1 MRIVMVANATA
12 VHLQRWAAAYR
23 DAGHH
28 VTVVSIRSSDIP
40 GVDVRT
46 VRVGP
51 TNSQSTL
58 WTLLSYVRL
67 ALTMRRIVRACDPD
81 VVNPHFVTTNGTLAR
96 IAGVHPIVL
105 TAWGSDVIPRDGR
118 RPNPFVRA
126 LNRWA
131 IDGADRVT
139 AASDFLAA
147 WVRRTAPRA
156 PVDVVPF
163 GVDTTVFRP
172 VDDGGGGDHVVGVVK
187 SLEHR
192 YGIDA
197 FIRAIPAVVRVVP
210 ETRFVIAGGGRLE
223 PSLRA
228 LADEL
233 GVSDRV
239 TFLGRVPHEDVPSVV
254 AGLSVAVNPTAV
266 PESFGVA
273 VLEASA
279 CAVPV
284 VATDVGGV
292 PEVCVDRVTG
302 IMVRPGDPGQMA
314 AAIVELLGDASL
326 RSSMGDAGRRYVVAN
341 FEWSVTVDRM
351 LTVLQEAV
359 GAS

>member
-12 VHLQRWAAAYR
+12 VHLRRWAAAYR
-23 DAGHH
+23 DAGHD
-28 VTVVSIRSSDIP
+28 VTVVSIRSSEIP

-46 VRVGP
+46 VCVGP
-51 TNSQSTL
+51 TNSPSTV
-58 WTLLSYVRL
+58 WTLLSYAKL
-67 ALTMRRIVRACDPD
+67 ALSVRRIIRSCDPD
-81 VVNPHFVTTNGTLAR
+81 VVNPHFVTTSGTLAR

-105 TAWGSDVIPRDGR
+105 TAWGSDIVPADGHRARPLVR
-118 RPNPFVRA
+118 RI
-126 LNRWA
+126 NRWA
-131 IDGADRVT
+131 IGGAERVT
-139 AASDFLAA
+139 AASRFLAD
-147 WVRRTAPRA
+147 WVRRTAPDA
-156 PVDVVPF
+156 SVEVVPF
-163 GVDTTVFRP
+163 GVDTAVFRP
-172 VDDGGGGDHVVGVVK
+172 LGEGDGDVQVVGVVK

-192 YGIDA
+192 YGIDG
-197 FIRAIPAVVRVVP
+197 FIRAIPKVLRTVP
-210 ETRFVIAGGGRLE
+210 DARFVIAGGGTLG
-223 PSLRA
+223 PSLHA
-228 LADEL
+228 LAAEL
-233 GVSDRV
+233 GVSDRL

-254 AGLSVAVNPTAV
+254 AGLSVAVNPTVV

-273 VLEASA
+273 VLEASS

-302 IMVRPGDPGQMA
+302 IMVRPNDPGQMA